1 MKKVILILSVIALA
15 SCHSVSEG
23 PLPAADST
31 AVDSLVIDTLVVISD
46 SVKVDSLAK

>member
-31 AVDSLVIDTLVVISD
+31 ALDSLVIDTAIVAD